1 MRKVDPSF
9 IVYTAEK
16 TLLGTKKEIPAD
28 NARKVASEIV
38 GFVIMNYFS
47 SVNTSTGKGEEA
59 STFYNTLQ
67 ICRSVLCDPQKIHT
81 VQIHLNHIGMVLF
94 HTYAK

>member
-28 NARKVASEIV
+28 NARKVAIEREGDMTLI
-38 GFVIMNYFS
+38 F
-47 SVNTSTGKGEEA
+47 T
-59 STFYNTLQ
+59 TLQ
-67 ICRSVLCDPQKIHT
+67 
-81 VQIHLNHIGMVLF
+81 HIIFKLEC
-94 HTYAK
+94 KK